1 MKKLF
6 ALALVVS
13 STFVAGCY
21 NDNVEE
27 LYPELIINNNCD
39 TTITPTY
46 SGKITEIINNNCIS
60 CHNSG
65 SGNAYVFDT
74 YQGVAAVAASGQLV
88 GSVFQL
94 PGYQAMPG
102 AGPPIDN
109 CQQVLIR
116 KWVQAGYP
124 NN

>member
-1 MKKLF
+1 MKKLV
-6 ALALVVS
+6 ALALVAS
-13 STFVAGCY
+13 AAFFSGCY

-60 CHNSG
+60 CHNAA
-65 SGNAYVFDT
+65 SGNPYILDN

-88 GSVFQL
+88 GSVFQQA
-94 PGYQAMPG
+94 GFQAMP
-102 AGPPIDN
+102 ASGPPIDN

>member
-13 STFVAGCY
+13 AAFLPGCY

-27 LYPELIINNNCD
+27 LYPELAINNNCD
-39 TTITPTY
+39 TNITPTY
-46 SGKITEIINNNCIS
+46 SGKITEIITNNCIS
-60 CHNSG
+60 CHNSA
-65 SGNAYVFDT
+65 SGNPYVYET
-74 YQGVAAVAASGQLV
+74 YQGLAAVAASGQLV
-88 GSVFQL
+88 GAVFQQ
-94 PGYQAMPG
+94 PGFQAMPG
-102 AGPPIDN
+102 AGPPLDN